1 MGKKK
6 RRLERHS
13 ADQQKQYEREVR
25 LQYGPDRVNPTIQR
39 WNSCSQARQDA
50 IIEEGDQ
57 IYADFAA
64 AMQAGKRAAD
74 RELRELLGRWQNHLR
89 HFYEPSLDT
98 LRCLGQMYN
107 SHPDFIANF
116 QNIHADLPAYL
127 EQVIDAYVDDLETAE
142 IERMLAEDDEMN
154 NRLDNLSL

>member
-39 WNSCSQARQDA
+39 WNSYSQARQDA
-50 IIEEGDQ
+50 IIEEGNQ
-57 IYADFAA
+57 IYADFAEV
-64 AMQAGKRAAD
+64 MQAGKRAAD
-74 RELRELLGRWQNHLR
+74 RDLRELLDRWQNHLR

-98 LRCLGQMYN
+98 LRGLGQMYN

-127 EQVIDAYVDDLETAE
+127 EQMIDAYVDDLETAE